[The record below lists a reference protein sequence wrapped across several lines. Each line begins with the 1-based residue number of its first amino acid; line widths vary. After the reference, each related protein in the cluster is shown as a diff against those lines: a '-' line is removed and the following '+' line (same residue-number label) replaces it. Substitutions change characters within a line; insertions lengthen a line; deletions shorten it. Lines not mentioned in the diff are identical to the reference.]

1 MEHGRIVTVDSHDA
15 LVRSN
20 PLYARLAALQFAVA
34 SNEELAAD
42 ARPALQ

>member
-1 MEHGRIVTVDSHDA
+1 MVAIDTHDA

-34 SNEELAAD
+34 SEDLAAE